1 MAQMSAVPFQT
12 RQLLE
17 LASQITPDTPEGNPT
32 VAKNVVDAASQMMAP
47 TMPQGGLPGIAMPG
61 MVRQAAVGNQVRMA
75 QDQQEQQAAMA
86 ALKRLAQQ
94 ENAMRFGVAAA
105 PGAGTIRAAK
115 GGIVGYAGAGE
126 AEDLMSERL
135 RRIIAEAAQE
145 KAAAGTTSPGP
156 SAAPGAGGRFDE
168 KIVEE
173 ARRRAQERAAE
184 RAAAA
189 AVPAATA
196 PTSPTARSGS
206 GLMNVLRKVRGGPG
220 MLGLLGLAPELF
232 FTSDEDKAR
241 LEAMDARKQADINY
255 GNESRRVAP
264 STTPGV
270 TGNAPPVSPEAIAVI
285 ERQRRALSPAG
296 AGAPGAG
303 GPGVGAPGAGGPGVS
318 APGAGIMAGRPQ
330 APAATPGAADQYF
343 REARD
348 ALKAFETGGI
358 SPADVTKSATE
369 RKAKFDE
376 YMRAQGVDPDQ
387 YKKDLEASEARK
399 ARKLEGIGQL
409 EKESQVARS
418 GTNRLI
424 EFLSAAGGRTDP
436 LTALGRQ
443 HGAML
448 TRDLSENQRFMA
460 ARERVMDTEDTIQAA
475 IREKRRAEVTGNLKD
490 AEAAAERERSARNE
504 QRKAQITLA
513 TETAKIFK
521 QSEDKF
527 LDRQTQL
534 QVAQLQAATQ
544 QAATR
549 AQQEGNLEARRANLL
564 SNLAKTEEYALAKA
578 ADTYQKQT
586 TALGMI
592 PGNKPTPEQQRQLA
606 TLEAEY
612 EVARASIRNRIGET
626 RDEIMRMG
634 VGGGGG
640 IGTLPGAGGTPGAG
654 QIKVERL
661 K

>member
-1 MAQMSAVPFQT
+1 MAQMSAVPDPLRDLMQV
-12 RQLLE
+12 
-17 LASQITPDTPEGNPT
+17 ANMVTPDQQNPT
-32 VAKNVVDAASQMMAP
+32 VAKKLIDTASQMMAP
-47 TMPQGGLPGIAMPG
+47 AMPQGAPGMAMPG

-75 QDQQEQQAAMA
+75 QDQQEQQAAMDM
-86 ALKRLAQQ
+86 LKQLSQQ
-94 ENAMRFGVAAA
+94 QNAMRFGVAAA
-105 PGAGTIRAAK
+105 PGAETIRAAK

-145 KAAAGTTSPGP
+145 KTGAGP
-156 SAAPGAGGRFDE
+156 SAGGAED
-168 KIVEE
+168 IE
-173 ARRRAQERAAE
+173 ARRRAALA
-184 RAAAA
+184 RAAAREA
-189 AVPAATA
+189 AAAMPPPTATA
-196 PTSPTARSGS
+196 PTARPAS
-206 GLMNVLRKVRGGPG
+206 GLMDIARKVRGAPG
-220 MLGLLGLAPELF
+220 MLGLLGLVPELF

-241 LEAMDARKQADINY
+241 LAAMDARKEADTNY

-264 STTPGV
+264 STTPN
-270 TGNAPPVSPEAIAVI
+270 TPPAPPVSPEAIAVI

-303 GPGVGAPGAGGPGVS
+303 GPGVGAPGAGGPGAG
-318 APGAGIMAGRPQ
+318 APNAGIMAGRPQ

-343 REARD
+343 KEARD

-358 SPADVTKSATE
+358 SPADITKGATE

-387 YKKDLEASEARK
+387 YKKDLELSEARK

-436 LTALGRQ
+436 LTALGKQ

-490 AEAAAERERSARNE
+490 AEAAAERERNARNE

-534 QVAQLQAATQ
+534 QVAQIQAATQ

-549 AQQEGNLEARRANLL
+549 AQQEGNLETRRANLL

-578 ADTYQKQT
+578 ADAYQKQT

-592 PGNKPTPEQQRQLA
+592 PGNKPSPEQQRQLA

-626 RDEIMRMG
+626 RDEIMRLG
-634 VGGGGG
+634 VGGAPAAGAKAG
-640 IGTLPGAGGTPGAG
+640 IGALPGAGGTSGAG

-661 K
+661 PNK

>member
-17 LASQITPDTPEGNPT
+17 LASQITPDTSEGNPT

-47 TMPQGGLPGIAMPG
+47 AMPQGGPPGMAMPG
-61 MVRQAAVGNQVRMA
+61 MVRRAAVGNQVRMA
-75 QDQQEQQAAMA
+75 QDQREQQAAMDM
-86 ALKRLAQQ
+86 LKQLSQQ
-94 ENAMRFGVAAA
+94 QNAMRFGVAAA
-105 PGAGTIRAAK
+105 PGAGTIRMAG

-145 KAAAGTTSPGP
+145 KTGAGP
-156 SAAPGAGGRFDE
+156 SAGGAED
-168 KIVEE
+168 IE
-173 ARRRAQERAAE
+173 ARRRAALA
-184 RAAAA
+184 RAAAREA
-189 AVPAATA
+189 AAAMPPPTATA
-196 PTSPTARSGS
+196 PTAPTARPVS
-206 GLMNVLRKVRGGPG
+206 GLMDIARKVRGAPG
-220 MLGLLGLAPELF
+220 MLGLLGLVPELF

-241 LEAMDARKQADINY
+241 LAAMDARKQADINY
-255 GNESRRVAP
+255 GNEGRRVSPDAP
-264 STTPGV
+264 PLI
-270 TGNAPPVSPEAIAVI
+270 TGNTPPVSPEAIAVI

-303 GPGVGAPGAGGPGVS
+303 GPGVGAPGAGGPGAG
-318 APGAGIMAGRPQ
+318 APGAGIMVGRP
-330 APAATPGAADQYF
+330 PAAIGAASKPYF
-343 REARD
+343 DEARK
-348 ALKAFETGGI
+348 ALEAFETGGI
-358 SPADVTKSATE
+358 SPADITKGATE

-399 ARKLEGIGQL
+399 TRQLEGIGQL
-409 EKESQVARS
+409 EKESQAARS

-443 HGAML
+443 HGNML
-448 TRDLSENQRFMA
+448 RRDLTENAKFMA
-460 ARERVMDTEDTIQAA
+460 ARERIMETEETIQAS
-475 IREKRRAEVTGNLKD
+475 IRDKRRAEVAGSLKD
-490 AEAAAERERSARNE
+490 AEAAAERERAARNE
-504 QRKAQITLA
+504 QRRAQITLA
-513 TETAKIFK
+513 TETAKTM
-521 QSEDKF
+521 QQAENNF

-534 QVAQLQAATQ
+534 QVAQVQAATQ

-578 ADTYQKQT
+578 ADAYQKQT
-586 TALGMI
+586 TALGML

-634 VGGGGG
+634 AGTKSG
-640 IGTLPGAGGTPGAG
+640 IGTLPSADGTPGAG
-654 QIKVERL
+654 SIKVERI

>member
-17 LASQITPDTPEGNPT
+17 LASQITPDTSEGNPT

-47 TMPQGGLPGIAMPG
+47 AMPQGGPPGMAMPG
-61 MVRQAAVGNQVRMA
+61 MVRRAAVGNQVRMA
-75 QDQQEQQAAMA
+75 QDQREQQAAMDM
-86 ALKRLAQQ
+86 LKQLSQQ
-94 ENAMRFGVAAA
+94 QNAMRFGVAAA
-105 PGAGTIRAAK
+105 PGAGTIRMAS

-135 RRIIAEAAQE
+135 RRIIAEAAQ
-145 KAAAGTTSPGP
+145 KKTGADP
-156 SAAPGAGGRFDE
+156 SAGGTED
-168 KIVEE
+168 IE
-173 ARRRAQERAAE
+173 ARRRAALA
-184 RAAAA
+184 RAAAREA
-189 AVPAATA
+189 AAAMPPPTATA
-196 PTSPTARSGS
+196 PTARPGS
-206 GLMNVLRKVRGGPG
+206 GLMDVFRKVRGGPG
-220 MLGLLGLAPELF
+220 MLGLLGIASELF
-232 FTSDEDKAR
+232 LTSEEDKAK
-241 LEAMDARKQADINY
+241 LAAMDARKQADINY
-255 GNESRRVAP
+255 GNEGRRVSPDAP
-264 STTPGV
+264 PLI

-303 GPGVGAPGAGGPGVS
+303 GPRVSGPGAG

-330 APAATPGAADQYF
+330 PPAATPGAADQYF
-343 REARD
+343 KEARD

-358 SPADVTKSATE
+358 SPTDVTKSATE

-387 YKKDLEASEARK
+387 YKKDLETSETRK
-399 ARKLEGIGQL
+399 TRQLEGIGQL
-409 EKESQVARS
+409 EKESQAARS

-443 HGAML
+443 HGNML
-448 TRDLSENQRFMA
+448 RRDLTENAKFMA
-460 ARERVMDTEDTIQAA
+460 ARERIMETEETIQAS
-475 IREKRRAEVTGNLKD
+475 IRDKRRAEVAGSLKD
-490 AEAAAERERSARNE
+490 AEAAAERERAARNE

-513 TETAKIFK
+513 TETAKVFK

-534 QVAQLQAATQ
+534 QVAQIQAATQ

-564 SNLAKTEEYALAKA
+564 SNLAKTEEYALAQA
-578 ADTYQKQT
+578 AAAYQKQT
-586 TALGMI
+586 NTLGML
-592 PGNKPTPEQQRQLA
+592 PGTTPTPEQQRRLA

-634 VGGGGG
+634 AGTKSG
-640 IGTLPGAGGTPGAG
+640 IGTLPSAGGTPGAG